1 MNIKKNN
8 KSTRQLIMKLNGYGE
23 INKLYKEQFAFG
35 EEGRIIRRQHHGSRC
50 PICQTVMNYYTPP
63 FDLKHPT
70 IDHKNPQWLHTND
83 ALNLQNFWVI
93 CLGCNKEKS
102 GMTWTAYEI
111 WLLHKYGEQSHQY
124 QAALANRPSKPD
136 N

>member
-8 KSTRQLIMKLNGYGE
+8 DNIRQLIMSLNGYDE
-23 INKLYKEQFAFG
+23 TKKLYQEQFSFG
-35 EEGRIIRRQHHGSRC
+35 EEGRKIRLKYHGSRC
-50 PICQTVMNYYTPP
+50 PICKTVMNYYTPP
-63 FDLKHPT
+63 ADFKHPT

-83 ALNLQNFWVI
+83 ALNVQNFWVI

-111 WLLHKYGEQSHQY
+111 WLLDKYGEQSHQY
-124 QAALANRPSKPD
+124 KAALANRPRKT
-136 N
+136 